1 MIEEASRYNKGMCR
15 AEAAS
20 TAASTYQLAPG
31 KPNTSTGLNRPA
43 LFVKNDT
50 FQRVPPQ
57 RPAQAGRPP
66 EVKPPQASGSSAKP
80 NYPPKQQTLLRP
92 QNSSACFECGQ
103 PGHIRANCPKLK
115 QGLRTAAARQDDNED
130 PELDP
135 ANDPDL
141 LIEGEG
147 DPQNEDQNKELVADE
162 WEPEEAQYQFD
173 DEEDVTDDNTVTY
186 RTSAIRVA
194 PDDVATTKVMA
205 VRSKTAAPNS
215 AAEPMYHHRSKHRKR
230 PDWLRHEN
238 RTLSGYWEINGV
250 KAHCLL
256 DSGSEG
262 VLLSP
267 EFTCATGMKMF
278 ALEQPI
284 ALQLA
289 CIGSRSTINYGTNT
303 TIRFGRKIYDEYF
316 DVANVE
322 YYDAILGTVFL
333 RKLGI
338 TLDFTSPGAVKIG
351 S

>member
-1 MIEEASRYNKGMCR
+1 
-15 AEAAS
+15 
-20 TAASTYQLAPG
+20 L
-31 KPNTSTGLNRPA
+31 TGLNRPA
-43 LFVKNDT
+43 PFVKGST

-66 EVKPPQASGSSAKP
+66 EAKLPQAPGSSVKP
-80 NYPPKQQTLLRP
+80 NYPPKQQTLLRPQNRP

-115 QGLRTAAARQDDNED
+115 QGLRMAAARQEDDED

-135 ANDPDL
+135 TNHPDL

-147 DPQNEDQNKELVADE
+147 DPQNEDQNNELIADE

-194 PDDVATTKVMA
+194 PDDVAIMKVMA
-205 VRSKTAAPNS
+205 VRSKNTALNS
-215 AAEPMYHHRSKHRKR
+215 AAEPMYHHWSKHRTR
-230 PDWLRHEN
+230 PDRPRHEN

-256 DSGSEG
+256 DSGSRG

-267 EFTCATGMKMF
+267 EFTRTTGMKTF

-284 ALQLA
+284 ALQVA
-289 CIGSRSTINYGTNT
+289 SIGS
-303 TIRFGRKIYDEYF
+303 
-316 DVANVE
+316 
-322 YYDAILGTVFL
+322 
-333 RKLGI
+333 
-338 TLDFTSPGAVKIG
+338 
-351 S
+351 